1 MCLICSWSPS
11 PVPARTRPSK
21 HFSRKAAPAH
31 SSKVVALSAQQRAA
45 GLEFLLRWPTI
56 DIHSHPGRFFMEGA
70 PATPFSRSL
79 EPPFTGD
86 ALEDI
91 RHSGVA
97 TVVFAAVSDH
107 LLLESSDEGLQATRE
122 FVPGE
127 AYRDYRRQI
136 SQLERITTNGR
147 LLKVRDSDSI
157 LEAHRR
163 GLAACMFS
171 VEGGDFIEDR
181 LERLTEAY
189 ESGVCSI
196 TIIHYH
202 INQIGDTQ
210 TEAAYHGG
218 LTDLG
223 RSIIKEMN
231 RLGILVDLSHA
242 SLAASYHAAE
252 ISTQSMLFSHTNLRY
267 SQSKH
272 PRLINPEHAR
282 LVTETGGLVGAT
294 TAGFDQSTFEEYIIT
309 ILRMVDTVG
318 IDHVAIGTDL
328 DFTFK
333 PVFKSYRDW
342 SLIPAALLA
351 HGMHEAEVAKIL
363 GGNFLRLVDATRH
376 KNRSAI

>member
-1 MCLICSWSPS
+1 MCLICSWSGS
-11 PVPARTRPSK
+11 RASIIERPSEQLN
-21 HFSRKAAPAH
+21 RKVAPLALEDIT
-31 SSKVVALSAQQRAA
+31 LSAEQRAA
-45 GLEFLLRWPTI
+45 GIDFLRRWPTI

-70 PATPFSRSL
+70 PATPFANSL
-79 EPPFTGD
+79 EPPFTEE
-86 ALEDI
+86 AIEDI

-107 LLLESSDEGLQATRE
+107 LLLESSNEGLHATRE

-127 AYRDYRRQI
+127 AYGDYRRQI
-136 SQLERITTNGR
+136 RQLERITADGA
-147 LLKVRDSDSI
+147 LLKARDSDSI
-157 LEAHRR
+157 LEAHR
-163 GLAACMFS
+163 LDKAACMFS

-189 ESGVCSI
+189 EAGVCSI

-210 TEAAYHGG
+210 TETAFHGG

-231 RLGILVDLSHA
+231 RLGMLVDLSHA
-242 SLAASYHAAE
+242 SLAASRQAAE

-267 SQSKH
+267 SQSTH

-294 TAGFDQSTFEEYIIT
+294 PAGFDQSTFEEYIIT

-333 PVFKSYRDW
+333 PVFKCYRDW

-351 HGMHEAEVAKIL
+351 HGMHEAEIAKIL
-363 GGNFLRLVDATRH
+363 GGNFLRLLDAARH
-376 KNRSAI
+376 ENRSAI